1 MFIIKGESSMSFR
14 KTVLTA
20 FSIILTAGLLS
31 GCGSTTKNASKQSAL
46 ERIKAAGQIKIAT
59 EGTSTPFSYH
69 DKDGNLTGF
78 DIEIGKAVA
87 KKLGVTPVFIETK
100 WDSIVAGLD
109 AGRFDTVTNQMA
121 ITEERKKKFDFSKPY
136 IYIHEVLVTR
146 KDNHTLTSFKNLKG
160 QKVSQVLGSNL
171 GRTAEKYGGVLVGVD
186 DFVQSIDLVLAGRTA
201 GTVTMDIVLA
211 DYLKQKPETPLK
223 IVDTAENTITCGIP
237 VKKGN
242 EDLMQ
247 AIDQALDE
255 LRKDGTLTKI
265 SMKYYG
271 KDVTVEK

>member
-1 MFIIKGESSMSFR
+1 
-14 KTVLTA
+14 
-20 FSIILTAGLLS
+20 
-31 GCGSTTKNASKQSAL
+31 
-46 ERIKAAGQIKIAT
+46 
-59 EGTSTPFSYH
+59 
-69 DKDGNLTGF
+69 
-78 DIEIGKAVA
+78 
-87 KKLGVTPVFIETK
+87 
-100 WDSIVAGLD
+100 
-109 AGRFDTVTNQMA
+109 
-121 ITEERKKKFDFSKPY
+121 
-136 IYIHEVLVTR
+136 
-146 KDNHTLTSFKNLKG
+146 
-160 QKVSQVLGSNL
+160 
-171 GRTAEKYGGVLVGVD
+171 
-186 DFVQSIDLVLAGRTA
+186 
-201 GTVTMDIVLA
+201 MDIVLA